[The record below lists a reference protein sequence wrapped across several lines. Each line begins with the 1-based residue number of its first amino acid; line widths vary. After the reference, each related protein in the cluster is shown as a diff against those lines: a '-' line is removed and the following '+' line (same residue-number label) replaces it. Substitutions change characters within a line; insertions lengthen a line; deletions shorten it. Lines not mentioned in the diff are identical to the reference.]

1 MLPWQQS
8 KSLTTPTPG
17 IQLTSDEKAKHAYF
31 SQKYGPTDGSISEKI
46 LDTLTPDDIR
56 VLMKFED
63 EVKYLGTRVI
73 AQCLLIY

>member
-1 MLPWQQS
+1 MFLHYWCVLLQ
-8 KSLTTPTPG
+8 SLTVESLG

-31 SQKYGPTDGSISEKI
+31 AQKYPTDGSISEKI

-63 EVKYLGTRVI
+63 EVCNRYFRGFH
-73 AQCLLIY
+73 